1 MSWMRSKVRQAALLA
16 LFALAVQLALSFG
29 HFHGDGLVHASSLTA
44 QAAASQQV
52 STLFSSSDPHPDG
65 LADDY
70 CAICASIEL
79 LDTLVA
85 AVAPALPVPP
95 TFAIRTETASTDFI
109 LPELPRAA
117 FRSRAPPH
125 S

>member
-1 MSWMRSKVRQAALLA
+1 MSWVRSKVRQAALLA
-16 LFALAVQLALSFG
+16 LFALAIQLVLSFG
-29 HFHGDGLVHASSLTA
+29 HFHDSLVHASSLTA

-52 STLFSSSDPHPDG
+52 ITFLSSPNPHPDG
-65 LADDY
+65 LADDD

-85 AVAPALPVPP
+85 VVAPALPVPP
-95 TFAIRTETASTDFI
+95 TFAIRIETASTDFT
-109 LPELPRAA
+109 LPELSRAA
-117 FRSRAPPH
+117 FRSRAPPR